1 MIIKIIKCKKLT
13 IKTQFKKH
21 FLLYKMNLLKKIK
34 RNKMRIIKRKLRI
47 WKIFINNNL
56 KKQKSKNIKKKL
68 VFIYIIIIIKILQ
81 YLRYS

>member
-1 MIIKIIKCKKLT
+1 MIINIIKCKKLT

-21 FLLYKMNLLKKIK
+21 FLLYKTNLLKKIK

-56 KKQKSKNIKKKL
+56 KK
-68 VFIYIIIIIKILQ
+68 
-81 YLRYS
+81 